1 MNVRASSA
9 SYVSGLGKYLAAWF
23 VMLLVAVANGT
34 ARDLV
39 YGPYMSELAAHQ
51 LSTAI
56 GIVLFGAVIR
66 QFIYRFPPSSDGH
79 AIFIGLLWMALTV
92 AFEFLFFHY
101 VGGRSWRE
109 LLSSYDIFAGR
120 VWVLVLLWIAAAP
133 YAFHR
138 LRRKATA

>member
-1 MNVRASSA
+1 MPVSSA
-9 SYVSGLGKYLAAWF
+9 SYVSGLWKYLAGWF
-23 VMLLVAVANGT
+23 VMLVVAMANGI

-39 YGPYMSELAAHQ
+39 YGPYMSGLAAHQ

-66 QFIYRFPPSSDGH
+66 QFIHRFPPSSDSH
-79 AIFIGLLWMALTV
+79 AIFIGLLWTALTV

-101 VGGRSWRE
+101 VGGRSWPE
-109 LLSSYDIFAGR
+109 LLSNYNIFAGR
-120 VWVLVLLWIAAAP
+120 VWVLLLLWVAVAP

-138 LRRKATA
+138 LRRKAIA